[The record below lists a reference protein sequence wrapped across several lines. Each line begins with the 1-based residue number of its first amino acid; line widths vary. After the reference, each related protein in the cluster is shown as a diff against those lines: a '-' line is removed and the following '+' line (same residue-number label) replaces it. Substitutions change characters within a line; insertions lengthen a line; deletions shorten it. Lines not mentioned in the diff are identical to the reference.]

1 MEFNKLSQIWSRMRH
16 RLDLTEYIDVKQA
29 ATDIRNNIAFKGPNI
44 HILFCAIVIASVGLN
59 VNSVAVIIG
68 AMLISPLMSPIVGVG
83 LALGTN
89 DLYLLKNS
97 LKNLGIMV
105 GISLFASTLYFLVT
119 PLDLEHPTELL
130 ARTNPTIYDVL
141 IALFG
146 GFAGI
151 IATSRKEQQS
161 NVIVGVAIATAL
173 MPPLCTVGYGLAT
186 LQPEFFL
193 GALYLFFINS
203 VFIALAAFLGTK
215 YIGYEQVVDA
225 NPQLE
230 RKRKIAITI
239 GLIIIIL
246 PSIWSGIVVIQ
257 DNNFTRNANS
267 FISENKSIGKSYVY
281 DSKVHTDTKQIELF
295 IAGEELAA
303 EDYNVLYTKAEKYGL
318 THSQLTIHQDAA
330 YASVS
335 EMDVWKEIMH
345 SNEDK
350 LAAHK
355 QEIASLTLTND
366 SLRQVIAQSTLPSEH
381 ITNEITIQ
389 YPAIQNVILAANG
402 EGSNR
407 LIVAILTGTNGDK
420 PLSAEQLA
428 TLTAWLRVRLE
439 TENVMV
445 VQQ

>member
-1 MEFNKLSQIWSRMRH
+1 MEFNKLSKIWLRMRH

-29 ATDIRNNIAFKGPNI
+29 AADIRNNIAFRGPNI
-44 HILFCAIVIASVGLN
+44 HILFCAIIIASVGLN

-89 DLYLLKNS
+89 DLYLLKNA

-151 IATSRKEQQS
+151 IATSRKEQS

-173 MPPLCTVGYGLAT
+173 MPPLCTVGYGIAT
-186 LQPEFFL
+186 MQPEFFL

-215 YIGYEQVVDA
+215 YIGYEQVKDA

-230 RKRKIAITI
+230 RKRKIAISI
-239 GLIIIIL
+239 GLVIVIL
-246 PSIWSGIVVIQ
+246 PSIWSGVVVIQ
-257 DNNFTRNANS
+257 DTNFTRNANA
-267 FISENKSIGKSYVY
+267 FIAENKSIGKSYVY

-303 EDYNVLYTKAEKYGL
+303 SDYNVLYTKAEKYGL
-318 THSQLTIHQDAA
+318 THSQLAIHQDAA

-335 EMDVWKEIMH
+335 EMDIWKEIMH

-355 QEIASLTLTND
+355 QEIATLIQTND
-366 SLRQVIAQSTLPSEH
+366 SLRQVIEQNTLPAEH
-381 ITNEITIQ
+381 IMNEITIQ
-389 YPAIQNVILAANG
+389 YPTVQNVIMAANG

-407 LIVAILTGTNGDK
+407 LIVVILTSANGDK
-420 PLSAEQLA
+420 PLSAEQL
-428 TLTAWLRVRLE
+428 TNLTAWLRVRLE